1 MLCICYTCVLIL
13 LYISL
18 SRARTLSRKVHPP
31 PPPPSSISRPIS
43 SCSTALLLYCFT
55 THTSCYPAVLLYC
68 FTTHASCYLRASR
81 AQSAPAA
88 RETTPTVLVHTLL
101 LSLLLLSTTTS
112 FTTIFEHLAHNLH
125 SQHNPNCLVH
135 AFSFSFFPSVAEPQL
150 PSARFNILL
159 HTI

>member
-1 MLCICYTCVLIL
+1 MLCICYTCVFIL
-13 LYISL
+13 LYL
-18 SRARTLSRKVHPP
+18 SRARARSLSRKVHPP
-31 PPPPSSISRPIS
+31 PPPPSSNSRPIS
-43 SCSTALLLYCFT
+43 SCSTA
-55 THTSCYPAVLLYC
+55 VLLYR